1 MSREFLLPTRLMSG
15 FLIIRTILVTNM
27 LNKLHGQPDSYDKK
41 LVAHD
46 SPIMTST
53 LNINIAD
60 QNTNL
65 GKHWGLEPMEL
76 FEKPIV
82 LRARLPLR

>member
-1 MSREFLLPTRLMSG
+1 MSG
-15 FLIIRTILVTNM
+15 FLTIRTISVTNM

-46 SPIMTST
+46 SLIMTST
-53 LNINIAD
+53 LNINTTD
-60 QNTNL
+60 QDTDL
-65 GKHWGLEPMEL
+65 GKHWGPEPTEL